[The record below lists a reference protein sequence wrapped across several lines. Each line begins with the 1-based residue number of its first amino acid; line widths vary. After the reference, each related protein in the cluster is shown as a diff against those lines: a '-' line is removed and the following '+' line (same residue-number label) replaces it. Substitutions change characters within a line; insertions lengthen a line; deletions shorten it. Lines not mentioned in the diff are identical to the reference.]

1 MLGCPATLSTK
12 VSLPLM
18 NDFLELERELEIAES
33 GAEKR
38 LVCPTMCDKV
48 ASYRS
53 LSGRGVAI
61 ALFGRSG
68 QIPF

>member
-1 MLGCPATLSTK
+1 
-12 VSLPLM
+12 M
-18 NDFLELERELEIAES
+18 NDFLELERELDSADS